1 MKKEIVEKEKK
12 SIIEIL
18 FGSEKAQGI
27 TIPILT
33 IIMSLVVGGIVMIA
47 MGKSPI
53 LAYKSLLQGA
63 GVLPKE
69 VYAGSKSMFTDFMNT
84 LDLLTPMIFAALAV
98 ALAFKGGM
106 FSIGVSGQMLAG
118 AYVATVLVG
127 YNETLSPFIAK
138 PLVILIGFIVGGL
151 VGALIGFLKQK
162 FNINE
167 VVSAIMINYILLYTI
182 GFFITKN
189 NIDPISRQST
199 AITEASRLT
208 LVNTQIGDV
217 RANIPLGIGIAIL
230 ASIGVYFLL
239 NKTKLGYE
247 IKSIGSNKNAAKY
260 AGINVPKNTILTM
273 FLSGGLA
280 GLAGVFLY
288 MGYFASIQPKVLS
301 PMGFD
306 AIAVALLG
314 NSNPIAIIFSSL
326 LVTIISTG
334 SSYISSKAGVEQEI
348 AQVITGIILL
358 FSACTVYI
366 KYLINKKRD
375 ENVTLKKAKGKG
387 EEK

>member
-1 MKKEIVEKEKK
+1 MKKEIVEIEKK
-12 SIIEIL
+12 SIMGRL
-18 FGSEKAQGI
+18 FGSEKAQSI

-33 IIMSLVVGGIVMIA
+33 IIMSLIVGGIVMIA

-118 AYVATVLVG
+118 AYVATILVG

-138 PLVILIGFIVGGL
+138 PLVILIGFIVGGI
-151 VGALIGFLKQK
+151 VGAFIGFLKHK

-189 NIDPISRQST
+189 NIDPISRQS
-199 AITEASRLT
+199 AVITEASRLT

-230 ASIGVYFLL
+230 VAIGVHFLF
-239 NKTKLGYE
+239 NKTKLGFE

-260 AGINVPKNTILTM
+260 AGINVPKNTMLTM

-314 NSNPIAIIFSSL
+314 NSNPIAIIFSSF

-366 KYLINKKRD
+366 KYLINKKKD
-375 ENVTLKKAKGKG
+375 ENITLKKAKDKG
-387 EEK
+387 EGK

>member
-1 MKKEIVEKEKK
+1 MKKEITEKK
-12 SIIEIL
+12 SIKKFL
-18 FGSEKAQGI
+18 FGSDKAQNI
-27 TIPILT
+27 SIPILT
-33 IIMSLVVGGIVMIA
+33 IIMSLVVGGIIMLF
-47 MGKSPI
+47 MGKNPI

-63 GVLPKE
+63 GVFPKD
-69 VYAGSKSMFTDFMNT
+69 VYAGSKSIFTDFMNT

-118 AYVATVLVG
+118 AYVATILVG
-127 YNETLSPFIAK
+127 YNESLSPFVAK

-151 VGALIGFLKQK
+151 VGGFIGLLKDR

-167 VVSAIMINYILLYTI
+167 VVSAIMINYILLYTV

-189 NIDPISRQST
+189 HMDPISRQSNV
-199 AITEASRLT
+199 ITDASRLT
-208 LVNTQIGDV
+208 LTNIQVGDV
-217 RANIPLGIGIAIL
+217 RANIPLGIGIAIIM
-230 ASIGVYFLL
+230 AIVARFLL
-239 NKTKLGYE
+239 NKTKLGFE
-247 IKSIGSNKNAAKY
+247 IKAIGSNKNAANY
-260 AGINVPKNTILTM
+260 AGVNVHKNTILTM

-314 NSNPIAIIFSSL
+314 NANPIAIIFSSFL
-326 LVTIISTG
+326 ITIISTG

-366 KYLINKKRD
+366 KYLINKRKD
-375 ENVTLKKAKGKG
+375 EKETLKKAKGKG
-387 EEK
+387 EDK